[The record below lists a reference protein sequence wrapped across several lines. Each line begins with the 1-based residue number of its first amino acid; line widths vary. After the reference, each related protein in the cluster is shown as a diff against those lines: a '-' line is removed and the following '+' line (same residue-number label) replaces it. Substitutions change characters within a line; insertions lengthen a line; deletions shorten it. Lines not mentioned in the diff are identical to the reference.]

1 MTTSARA
8 SPGWSSGQPVLLGPT
23 ILPGPASTAGNGFLP
38 QTPPSPP
45 PNPTAGNAL
54 KHNSIWITIK
64 TASKIKVL
72 KYRFH
77 DNQLSH

>member
-23 ILPGPASTAGNGFLP
+23 ILPGPASTAGTGFLP
-38 QTPPSPP
+38 QTPPPSPP

-54 KHNSIWITIK
+54 ISAEKAMISPIVNGHLGK
-64 TASKIKVL
+64 
-72 KYRFH
+72 
-77 DNQLSH
+77 